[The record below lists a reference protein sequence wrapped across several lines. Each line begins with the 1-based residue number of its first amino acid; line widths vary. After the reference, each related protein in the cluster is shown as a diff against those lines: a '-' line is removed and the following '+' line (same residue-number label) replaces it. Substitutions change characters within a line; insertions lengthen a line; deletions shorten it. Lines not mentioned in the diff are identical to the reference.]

1 MLSLSKHLKETQI
14 YILKELKSK
23 PHVMREVFLCL
34 FLLSVGLSFSQ
45 NKANQIFSSEG
56 ISEIIINGDQIFN
69 IEIETT
75 DTNEIEVTSL
85 TSGEYQNYFQVT
97 SKVKNGQLF
106 IDLIQNPLTHIEDDK
121 RNANKMVSASVSI
134 ILPKQLSLSL
144 KSDVGSADIKGV
156 FKKLQVNL
164 LQGTCSINGIVQ
176 EAIIKT
182 TTGNIN
188 AITNNAIIQTDSKS
202 GLVSFPSD
210 MIGYN
215 VWRLTTTSGNITVKR
230 PE

>member
-1 MLSLSKHLKETQI
+1 
-14 YILKELKSK
+14 
-23 PHVMREVFLCL
+23 MREVFLCF
-34 FLLSVGLSFSQ
+34 FLLTIGLSFGQ
-45 NKANQIFSSEG
+45 NKANQIFSSDG

-75 DTNEIEVTSL
+75 DSDEIEVTSL

-164 LQGTCSINGIVQ
+164 LQGSCSINGIVQ
-176 EAIIKT
+176 VAIIKT
-182 TTGNIN
+182 TTGDIN

>member
-1 MLSLSKHLKETQI
+1 MKKLYSI
-14 YILKELKSK
+14 K
-23 PHVMREVFLCL
+23 PHVTREVFLCF
-34 FLLSVGLSFSQ
+34 FLLAIGLSFSQ
-45 NKANQIFSSEG
+45 NKANQIFLSDG
-56 ISEIIINGDQIFN
+56 ISEIIINGDQIFH

-75 DTNEIEVTSL
+75 DTNEIGVSSL

-121 RNANKMVSASVSI
+121 RNANKIVSASVSV

-144 KSDVGSADIKGV
+144 KSDVGSADIKGI
-156 FKKLQVNL
+156 FRKLQVNL
-164 LQGTCSINGIVQ
+164 LQGSCNVNGIVQ

-215 VWRLTTTSGNITVKR
+215 VWRLTTTSGNITVKKT
-230 PE
+230 E